1 MNTIQNKTVV
11 RDFFSSFELEN
22 ADRILSL
29 MTDDATWWVNGKPH
43 LFSFAGLKSKADM
56 TPILY
61 GLFALFDGGLKMEV
75 KRLIAEEDCV
85 AAESRSFGNTK
96 NGRHYENE
104 YHIFFRLREGRI
116 VEIREYTDP
125 MHAVETFN

>member
-1 MNTIQNKTVV
+1 MVTAQNKRVV
-11 RDFFSSFELEN
+11 RDFFSSFELEY
-22 ADRILSL
+22 ADRILGF

-43 LFSFAGLKSKADM
+43 LFSFAGSKSKADM
-56 TPILY
+56 TPVLY

-85 AAESRSFGNTK
+85 AAEARSFGDTR
-96 NGRHYENE
+96 NGKHYEND

-116 VEIREYTDP
+116 VEVREYTDP